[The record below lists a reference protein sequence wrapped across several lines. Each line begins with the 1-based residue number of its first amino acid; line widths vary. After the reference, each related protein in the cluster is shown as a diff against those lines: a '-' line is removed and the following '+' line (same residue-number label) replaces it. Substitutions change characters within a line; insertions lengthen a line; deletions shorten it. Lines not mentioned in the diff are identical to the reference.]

1 METPTSKSPHTL
13 FWIAGIAVTV
23 FSAVGVA
30 AVMGW
35 IPTSTSSDNVVL
47 TQPPAAPVKPAAPV
61 AQAKT
66 QAQLQA
72 EAQARANA
80 REQAEAKARAD
91 ARELAEAK
99 ARAERAEDRAEAR
112 ADKRDQARA
121 DRRAAKAQCANCG
134 VIESIRE
141 VETKGA
147 GTGLGAAGGA
157 VVGGVLGNQVGDG
170 SGRRI
175 ATVAGAV
182 GGAVAGHQIEKH
194 VKSTKSYEITVRYEN
209 GSSSVIHADTAPSWR
224 TGDRVKVTN
233 GVISSNA

>member
-13 FWIAGIAVTV
+13 FWIAGTAVTL
-23 FSAVGVA
+23 FSAVGIA

-35 IPTSTSSDNVVL
+35 IPTSMSSPSESIVL
-47 TQPPAAPVKPAAPV
+47 TQPPAAPVKPAAP
-61 AQAKT
+61 AKT

-72 EAQARANA
+72 EAQARADA
-80 REQAEAKARAD
+80 REQARDRAQ
-91 ARELAEAK
+91 AEA
-99 ARAERAEDRAEAR
+99 RAEAR
-112 ADKRDQARA
+112 EDKRDQARA
-121 DRRAAKAQCANCG
+121 DKQAQARAAKARCANCG

-141 VETKGA
+141 VETKGE
-147 GTGLGAAGGA
+147 GTGLGAVGGA

-175 ATVAGAV
+175 ATAAGAI

-194 VKSTKSYEITVRYEN
+194 VKSTKGYEITVRFEN

-224 TGDRVKVTN
+224 AGDRVRVTN

>member
-23 FSAVGVA
+23 FSALGIA

-35 IPTSTSSDNVVL
+35 IPTSIGSPGDQFVV
-47 TQPPAAPVKPAAPV
+47 TQPLVVPVKPAAP
-61 AQAKT
+61 AKT
-66 QAQLQA
+66 QAQLET
-72 EAQARANA
+72 EAQARADA
-80 REQAEAKARAD
+80 RAQAQAKAKAEA
-91 ARELAEAK
+91 
-99 ARAERAEDRAEAR
+99 RAEDRAEAR
-112 ADKRDQARA
+112 ADRQDQARA
-121 DRRAAKAQCANCG
+121 DKRAARQCANCG

-141 VETKGA
+141 VAAKGE
-147 GTGLGAAGGA
+147 GTGLGAVGGA

-194 VKSTKSYEITVRYEN
+194 VKSTKGYEITVRFQN

>member
-1 METPTSKSPHTL
+1 METPNNKSPHTL
-13 FWIAGIAVTV
+13 FWIAGTAVTL
-23 FSAVGVA
+23 FSAVGIA

-35 IPTSTSSDNVVL
+35 IPTSTSSTL
-47 TQPPAAPVKPAAPV
+47 ESTTLSQPPAAVKAPAAPAQTAAQ
-61 AQAKT
+61 AQAK
-66 QAQLQA
+66 
-72 EAQARANA
+72 
-80 REQAEAKARAD
+80 AD
-91 ARELAEAK
+91 AREHA
-99 ARAERAEDRAEAR
+99 
-112 ADKRDQARA
+112 RDQARA
-121 DRRAAKAQCANCG
+121 DARAEKRDEARADARTEARAEKREQNRVAKARCANCG

-141 VETKGA
+141 VEAKGA
-147 GTGLGAAGGA
+147 GTGLGAVGGA

-194 VKSTKSYEITVRYEN
+194 VKSTKSYDITVRFDN
-209 GSSSVIHADTAPSWR
+209 GSSSVIHAETAPSWR